1 MDRPNRKSDQ
11 KHSRNLVLAA
21 LTIVLGT
28 VAIPGPS
35 DAATTLTGDAI
46 VANVEKRLWGSTSE
60 GEYEM
65 TITTPHWSR
74 TLKLLSWMQRPDKT
88 FVRILSPK
96 KEAGIGSLRIKNE
109 MWNYLPKI
117 ERVIKIPP
125 SMMLQPWMGSDF
137 TNDDLVKESSMVDDY
152 VHRIEATETVGGVAV
167 YRIVSTAKPEAAV
180 VWGKL
185 VYRVRKNDLMPL
197 SQQYYDERGEL
208 IKELTF
214 SDVRQM
220 SDRRIPT
227 RWIMKPAKKPGSMT
241 EIRIHKLRFNR
252 PIAES
257 TFTLRNLR
265 RTR

>member
-1 MDRPNRKSDQ
+1 MDFAMTTARTVC
-11 KHSRNLVLAA
+11 LILA
-21 LTIVLGT
+21 LTVPT
-28 VAIPGPS
+28 TAT
-35 DAATTLTGDAI
+35 AATNGGPDGRTI
-46 VANVEKRLWGSTSE
+46 VSSIEKRLWGQTSE
-60 GEYEM
+60 GEYGM

-74 TLKLLSWMQRPDKT
+74 TLRLKSAMQRPDKT

-152 VHRIEATETVGGVAV
+152 EHHIDGVEEKNGVAV
-167 YRIVSTAKPEAAV
+167 YRIVSVPKANAAV

-185 VYRVRKNDLMPL
+185 VYRVRKSDLMPL
-197 SQQYYDERGEL
+197 TQQYFDERGEL
-208 IKELTF
+208 IKELVFTDF
-214 SDVRQM
+214 QKMGGRE
-220 SDRRIPT
+220 IPT
-227 RWIMKPAKKPGSMT
+227 RWTMKPAKKPGSKT
-241 EIRIHKLRFNR
+241 EIRIHSLRFDQ
-252 PIAES
+252 PIAPS

-265 RTR
+265 RSQ

>member
-1 MDRPNRKSDQ
+1 MGYVVTTTRTVC
-11 KHSRNLVLAA
+11 LTLA
-21 LTIVLGT
+21 LMVP
-28 VAIPGPS
+28 VS
-35 DAATTLTGDAI
+35 SYAATQAEPDGRAVVSSI
-46 VANVEKRLWGSTSE
+46 EKRLWGQTSE

-74 TLKLLSWMQRPDKT
+74 TLKLKSAMQRPDKT
-88 FVRILSPK
+88 FVRILAPK
-96 KEAGIGSLRIKNE
+96 KEAGIGSLRIKGE

-137 TNDDLVKESSMVDDY
+137 TNDDLVKESSMVEDY
-152 VHRIEATETVGGVAV
+152 VHRVDGVENRDGVQV
-167 YRIVSTAKPEAAV
+167 YRVVSVPKPDAAV

-208 IKELTF
+208 IKELVF

-220 SDRRIPT
+220 GGRKLPT
-227 RWIMKPAKKPGSMT
+227 RWTMKPATKPGHQT
-241 EIRIHKLRFNR
+241 EIRINKALFDR
-252 PIAES
+252 PIAPS
-257 TFTLRNLR
+257 VFTLRNLR
-265 RTR
+265 RSR

>member
-1 MDRPNRKSDQ
+1 MDYAKSTA
-11 KHSRNLVLAA
+11 RAVCLA
-21 LTIVLGT
+21 LTIVLSAPAT
-28 VAIPGPS
+28 
-35 DAATTLTGDAI
+35 AATNDVPDGRTI
-46 VANVEKRLWGSTSE
+46 VSSIEKRLWGQTSE

-74 TLKLLSWMQRPDKT
+74 TLRLKSAMQRPDKT
-88 FVRILSPK
+88 FVRILAPK

-152 VHRIEATETVGGVAV
+152 VHHFDGVEEQGGQQV
-167 YRIVSTAKPEAAV
+167 YRIVSIPRPDAAV

-185 VYRVRKNDLMPL
+185 VYRARKNDLMPL
-197 SQQYYDERGEL
+197 SQQYFDERGEL
-208 IKELTF
+208 IKELVF

-220 SDRRIPT
+220 GGREIPT
-227 RWIMKPAKKPGSMT
+227 RWTMKPAKKPGNQT
-241 EIRIHKLRFNR
+241 EIRIHELRFDQ
-252 PIAES
+252 PVAPSI
-257 TFTLRNLR
+257 FTLRNLR
-265 RTR
+265 RSH

>member
-1 MDRPNRKSDQ
+1 MDIAIKTAGMVCLALALVVTVDTTTAANAGPDGRK
-11 KHSRNLVLAA
+11 
-21 LTIVLGT
+21 IVSSIE
-28 VAIPGPS
+28 A
-35 DAATTLTGDAI
+35 
-46 VANVEKRLWGSTSE
+46 RLWGHTSE
-60 GEYEM
+60 GEYGM

-74 TLKLLSWMQRPDKT
+74 TLQLKSAMQRPSKT

-152 VHRIEATETVGGVAV
+152 VHHVDGVEENNGVAV
-167 YRIVSTAKPEAAV
+167 YRIVSVPKPDAAV

-185 VYRVRKNDLMPL
+185 VYRVRKSDLMPL
-197 SQQYYDERGEL
+197 SQQYFDERGEL
-208 IKELTF
+208 IKELVF
-214 SDVRQM
+214 SDFRQM
-220 SDRRIPT
+220 GGREIPT
-227 RWIMKPAKKPGSMT
+227 RWTMQPANKPGSKT
-241 EIRIHKLRFNR
+241 EIRIHSLRFDR
-252 PIAES
+252 PIAPS

-265 RTR
+265 RSR

>member
-1 MDRPNRKSDQ
+1 MDSAIR
-11 KHSRNLVLAA
+11 AA
-21 LTIVLGT
+21 GT
-28 VAIPGPS
+28 VCLLLALAIPGT
-35 DAATTLTGDAI
+35 ATATNNDGPDGREI
-46 VANVEKRLWGSTSE
+46 VSSVEMLLWGRTSD

-74 TLKLLSWMQRPDKT
+74 TLILRSWMQRPDKT

-96 KEAGIGSLRIKNE
+96 KEAGIASLRIKSE

-137 TNDDLVKESSMVDDY
+137 SNDDLVKESSMVDDY
-152 VHRIEATETVGGVAV
+152 LHRIDATETQGGVSV
-167 YRIVSTAKPEAAV
+167 YRITSTPRPEAAV

-185 VYRVRKNDLMPL
+185 VYRVREHDLMPL

-214 SDVRQM
+214 SDVQVM
-220 SDRRIPT
+220 GGRRIPT
-227 RWIMKPAKKPGSMT
+227 RWIMKPATKPGNMT
-241 EIRIHKLRFNR
+241 EIRINKVRFDQ
-252 PIAES
+252 PIPES

-265 RTR
+265 QAR